1 MPGLQ
6 AGSVRLGGAQFL
18 LSSPPSSQP
27 RNYRL
32 VRKASHDKRMS
43 TCTLTS
49 KVSSFP
55 RLMLI
60 RNDVA
65 KVLEPKEMR
74 ECKDQGPYAVQIMFE
89 WTINSPLE
97 RKENYRHTGTSS
109 STTN

>member
-1 MPGLQ
+1 
-6 AGSVRLGGAQFL
+6 
-18 LSSPPSSQP
+18 
-27 RNYRL
+27 
-32 VRKASHDKRMS
+32 
-43 TCTLTS
+43 
-49 KVSSFP
+49 
-55 RLMLI
+55 MLI

-65 KVLEPKEMR
+65 KALEPKEMR